1 MRATTEC
8 PLWVGSGRWLD
19 IKAQACQI
27 PVSMRHEP
35 IAEVRID
42 ELGRLFVRS
51 TKTTFDK
58 IYRAAMGVDWD
69 KEASAIFSPAPRDW
83 SHSRWFEQI
92 LAAAA
97 DEYGIALTLGPQTLW
112 TAVPFEARHHMES
125 FAETDWLT
133 TFTVDR
139 AKNNETGWH
148 EHQLQQALS
157 QAAPYWDSERYAD
170 YVQTLMPVRDL
181 LSPAQLKRLAIA
193 ESRVPR

>member
-1 MRATTEC
+1 M
-8 PLWVGSGRWLD
+8 
-19 IKAQACQI
+19 
-27 PVSMRHEP
+27 HEP

-51 TKTTFDK
+51 TKTTFDL
-58 IYRAAMGVDWD
+58 IYRAAMGVAWD
-69 KEASAIFSPAPRDW
+69 RETSAIFSPVPRDW

-97 DEYGIALTLGPQTLW
+97 GEYGIALTLGPKTLW
-112 TAVPFEARHHMES
+112 TAVPPEVRRHMES
-125 FAETDWLT
+125 FAQGDWLT
-133 TFTVDR
+133 TFAVDR

-157 QAAPYWDSERYAD
+157 QATSYWENGRYAD

-181 LSPAQLKRLAIA
+181 LSPAQLKRLMIA
-193 ESRVPR
+193 ESRVSR